1 VTPHPQDPSTTIE
14 IQLKGAG
21 RTPFSRSA
29 DGLAVLRSSIREY
42 LCSEAMHALRIPT
55 TRSLTLIHLPSLP
68 VARERM
74 ETACVLA
81 RVAPSFLRIGS
92 FEALNGPTGMYFFGG
107 GQQEPDLD
115 ALRKL
120 GEWVGREVLKL
131 KDVNWAE
138 GESWGKKLVIEI
150 SKRNAR
156 MVGAWQAYG
165 WMHGVLNTDNISVLG
180 LTIDYGSVASPTQCI
195 VMILIS
201 VAAHMHSW
209 MCSIKTISAITQ
221 MTVVGIHTPINLR

>member
-1 VTPHPQDPSTTIE
+1 MSLRQLTHPSVVTPDVNDSSSNIE

-42 LCSEAMHALRIPT
+42 LCAEAMQALQIPT
-55 TRSLTLIHLPSLP
+55 TRSLTLVHLPALP

-81 RVAPSFLRIGS
+81 RVAPSFLRIGC
-92 FEALNGPTGMYFFGG
+92 FEALNGPNNKFFFGG
-107 GQQEPDLD
+107 GQQDADLD

-120 GEWVGREVLKL
+120 GEWVGRRVLKL
-131 KDVNWAE
+131 QNVDWENGQPWAKE
-138 GESWGKKLVIEI
+138 LVLEI
-150 SKRNAR
+150 SRRNAR
-156 MVGAWQAYG
+156 TVAAWQAYG

-180 LTIDYGSVASPTQCI
+180 LTIDYG
-195 VMILIS
+195 
-201 VAAHMHSW
+201 
-209 MCSIKTISAITQ
+209 
-221 MTVVGIHTPINLR
+221 

>member
-1 VTPHPQDPSTTIE
+1 VTPHPDKPDATVE
-14 IQLKGAG
+14 IQLKGSG

-55 TRSLTLIHLPSLP
+55 TRSLTLIHLPELS

-92 FEALNGPTGMYFFGG
+92 FEALNGPSGMFFFGG
-107 GQQEPDLD
+107 GQQDPDLD
-115 ALRKL
+115 ALRQL
-120 GEWVGREVLKL
+120 GEWVAKRVVKVPGVDWEKNEPWAKELLFEV
-131 KDVNWAE
+131 
-138 GESWGKKLVIEI
+138 SR
-150 SKRNAR
+150 RNAR
-156 MVGAWQAYG
+156 MVAAWQAYG

-180 LTIDYGSVASPTQCI
+180 LTIDFGWVRNTDFCGAC
-195 VMILIS
+195 
-201 VAAHMHSW
+201 
-209 MCSIKTISAITQ
+209 
-221 MTVVGIHTPINLR
+221 